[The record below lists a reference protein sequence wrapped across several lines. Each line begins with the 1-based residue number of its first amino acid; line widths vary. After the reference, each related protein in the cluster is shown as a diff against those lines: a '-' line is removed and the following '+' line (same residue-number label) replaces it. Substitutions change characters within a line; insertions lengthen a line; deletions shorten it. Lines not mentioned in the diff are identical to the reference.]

1 MFVQRNT
8 QTHCD
13 VCACTNVC
21 TIYMFV
27 HCTHLH
33 IYIVCTMQCVCLFVH
48 CTHCTKCT
56 KCTVHKVCIC
66 VCTICMFVHCTHL
79 HIYIINHPTN
89 RLQQKEATI
98 QHQQNAS
105 TMQLLQI
112 QNGVIYANGIRKF
125 VRKTPLERWYL

>member
-1 MFVQRNT
+1 MHKRVYNAYLYLCIAPIAPSAQSMYVCVQY
-8 QTHCD
+8 
-13 VCACTNVC
+13 VCAFTVYMC
-21 TIYMFV
+21 IYSIHVHLHIYFCVYNDTMHNMFV
-27 HCTHLH
+27 HCAL
-33 IYIVCTMQCVCLFVH
+33 CV
-48 CTHCTKCT
+48 
-56 KCTVHKVCIC
+56 
-66 VCTICMFVHCTHL
+66 

>member
-1 MFVQRNT
+1 MYVHA
-8 QTHCD
+8 QTC
-13 VCACTNVC
+13 V
-21 TIYMFV
+21 
-27 HCTHLH
+27 
-33 IYIVCTMQCVCLFVH
+33 QCVSLFVH

-56 KCTVHKVCIC
+56 KYVC
-66 VCTICMFVHCTHL
+66 VCAICMCIYSIYVHLQYTCAL
-79 HIYIINHPTN
+79 CVHIYIINHPTN

>member
-1 MFVQRNT
+1 MLRMLLRMRIF
-8 QTHCD
+8 
-13 VCACTNVC
+13 VCALHPAP
-21 TIYMFV
+21 IGAMHKASAQSMYMCV
-27 HCTHLH
+27 H
-33 IYIVCTMQCVCLFVH
+33 
-48 CTHCTKCT
+48 
-56 KCTVHKVCIC
+56 
-66 VCTICMFVHCTHL
+66 VCTICMCILCV